1 VDPDFAMLS
10 SLRRWLLLSGGLEI
24 GVGFGHSVVGS
35 LIVVRPTL
43 ALPVVATLGWP
54 KSLLTP
60 IVPPEQNAVVLA
72 LSLLAGTAWM
82 LFGAIL
88 VWLARAAHPNVSLIA
103 ILLVHQLSFC
113 LLMFLLAPFLFP
125 IPWIVGLAAA
135 ALGVAF
141 AKALRSSRCASA

>member
-1 VDPDFAMLS
+1 MDPDFVMPS
-10 SLRRWLLLSGGLEI
+10 SLRRWLLLSGCLEI
-24 GVGFGHSVVGS
+24 GVGFGHNVVGS
-35 LIVVRPTL
+35 LIIVRPTL
-43 ALPVVATLGWP
+43 ALPIVAALGWP

-88 VWLARAAHPNVSLIA
+88 VWLARAAHPSVSLVA
-103 ILLVHQLSFC
+103 IVLVHQLSFC
-113 LLMFLLAPFLFP
+113 LLMFLLVPFLFP
-125 IPWIVGLAAA
+125 ITWIVGLAAA

-141 AKALRSSRCASA
+141 AGVFRSSRCASA